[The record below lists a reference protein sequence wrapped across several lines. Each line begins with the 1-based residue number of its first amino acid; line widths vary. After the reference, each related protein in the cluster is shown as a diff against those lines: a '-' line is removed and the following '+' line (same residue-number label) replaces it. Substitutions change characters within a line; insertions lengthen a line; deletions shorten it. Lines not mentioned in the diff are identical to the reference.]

1 MITLNSKYLDSKN
14 WTFIL
19 MNKLILIIIFLS
31 CSFLSVSA
39 NPNIK
44 ARTGILIDYHS
55 DEILFELEP
64 DAQIYPASM
73 TKIMTS
79 IVAIDLIKKNKLSLD
94 DKFTIS
100 ENAWR
105 LSQAGYSSMFIMIN
119 DQVSVENL
127 LKGII
132 IASGNDACVALAE
145 GIAGS
150 EENFAEMMNEKA
162 GEIGMTAS
170 NFTNSSGI
178 NDPDNISTVR
188 DIAIMSKYLIKNY
201 PDFYELFK
209 EKTFTWDRTGGE
221 PIKQGNRNPLLYKN
235 VGVDG
240 VKTGYLAVEKY
251 SLASSMKK
259 NDRRVIAVASGF
271 ETKNFRS
278 SESLKLLNWG
288 FRNTSTFEIS
298 KKNDTTFE
306 IETWLGNKSNIN
318 ATSKEDYYITINKRD
333 LRHLTVSIKYT
344 GPVKAP
350 VLKGE
355 KIADLIIKKKDE
367 IIKTLPL
374 HASEDLKKV
383 NFFKSLMTSL
393 NFLIWGNV

>member
-1 MITLNSKYLDSKN
+1 MITLISKYLDSKN
-14 WTFIL
+14 WTL
-19 MNKLILIIIFLS
+19 LSMNKILIIFILSIFS
-31 CSFLSVSA
+31 TIAFA
-39 NPNIK
+39 NPSIK
-44 ARTGILIDYHS
+44 ARTAILMDYHS
-55 DEILFELEP
+55 GETLFEMDP
-64 DAQIYPASM
+64 DTQIYPASM

-79 IVAIDLIKKNKLSLD
+79 IVAIDLIEKNKLSYD

-132 IASGNDACVALAE
+132 IASGNDACIALAE

-150 EENFAEMMNEKA
+150 EENFAQMMNEKA
-162 GEIGMTAS
+162 GEIGMSST
-170 NFTNSSGI
+170 NFTNASGI

-188 DIAIMSKYLIKNY
+188 DIALMSKYLIKNY
-201 PDFYELFK
+201 PDFYKLFA
-209 EKTFTWDRTGGE
+209 EKTFTWDRTGGD

-259 NDRRVIAVASGF
+259 QNRRVIAVASGF
-271 ETKNFRS
+271 DTKNLRS

-288 FRNTSTFEIS
+288 FRNTNTFEIA
-298 KKNDTTFE
+298 KKNTSSFE
-306 IETWLGNKSNIN
+306 INTWLGKKNNIK
-318 ATSKEDYYITINKRD
+318 AVSKEDYYITINKKD
-333 LRHLTVSIKYT
+333 IRHFTISLNYS

-350 VLKGE
+350 IQKDE
-355 KIADLIIKKKDE
+355 KVAELVVKKKDKVV
-367 IIKTLPL
+367 KTIPL
-374 HASEDLKKV
+374 YSSEDLKKV
-383 NFFKSLMTSL
+383 NFFKSLITSL
-393 NFLIWGNV
+393 NFLIWGDV